1 MGLRPAALKSAAG
14 DAHDAGLRLAM
25 LMMLDLVLLIP
36 GPWRRLMLMIRGLRP
51 AALKSAAGD
60 AHDARPEAGFAA
72 KRVAS

>member
-1 MGLRPAALKSAAG
+1 ML
-14 DAHDAGLRLAM
+14 GLRLAM
-25 LMMLDLVLLIP
+25 LMMLDLVLIVLGLRP
-36 GPWRRLMLMIRGLRP
+36 ACVENRCRLMLMIRGLRP